1 MKKLMMMKLR
11 ICKDGETKPKIT
23 DPEMTGSDQFRN
35 GPRSRLNPPIR
46 KPTNQEKKKI
56 TAIAMGWLVKHIMTN
71 FLYTFGG
78 EDRRQEGGGPMGSD
92 LTQALSRLIGNEFD
106 EMFLENVEKIGMI
119 IEMYKRYGD
128 DQNVAGRSIG
138 KETKVCLLAG
148 KLVRKTDEEIRNDK
162 DKRLDEIFMNELR
175 KIADNTMKMLKTE
188 ADSPANHPELDFKVP
203 ILDLAV
209 WVEDVSMAAPGVE
222 DQNIHSRC
230 EGGMCL
236 PIGSP
241 PRRRM
246 EGGPLPAPRM
256 VQQVYY
262 EFYSKPMLL
271 KRTILAS
278 SALPWQ
284 QKRTV
289 LTQELIRRLIRTKK
303 ELPCQIKQKILSS
316 FMQILINS
324 GYNFKFR
331 KEILNSG
338 LNGYNKILQQS
349 QNGTKPIFRS
359 KEWRASSRRLETQ
372 RKRKN
377 WLGSYKSCIYVPPT
391 PGAKLRKIMQ
401 EKERQ
406 LRPGGREEWHIKI
419 IEMAGKTLER
429 CLVKVDPF
437 NGNRCTDKSCLPA
450 QNPKKQNIV

>member
-175 KIADNTMKMLKTE
+175 KIADNTMEMLKTE

-289 LTQELIRRLIRTKK
+289 LT
-303 ELPCQIKQKILSS
+303 
-316 FMQILINS
+316 
-324 GYNFKFR
+324 
-331 KEILNSG
+331 
-338 LNGYNKILQQS
+338 
-349 QNGTKPIFRS
+349 
-359 KEWRASSRRLETQ
+359 
-372 RKRKN
+372 
-377 WLGSYKSCIYVPPT
+377 
-391 PGAKLRKIMQ
+391 
-401 EKERQ
+401 
-406 LRPGGREEWHIKI
+406 
-419 IEMAGKTLER
+419 
-429 CLVKVDPF
+429 
-437 NGNRCTDKSCLPA
+437 
-450 QNPKKQNIV
+450 